1 MTNEELLTAADKVL
15 NSRSIVPLAAVKCAE
30 YVRRMLDETPC
41 DETWLEPL
49 CESVSDLKTYWILCD
64 RDHCYVAVIRW
75 SGGLHLKCGEVS
87 VSERATRGQVR
98 QLCAALGIE
107 LREEA

>member
-41 DETWLEPL
+41 DEEWFMSVFGELE
-49 CESVSDLKTYWILCD
+49 I
-64 RDHCYVAVIRW
+64 
-75 SGGLHLKCGEVS
+75 EVS
-87 VSERATRGQVR
+87 YRRGVWITHCGLYAEGNIISKTKTRGQVR
-98 QLCAALGIE
+98 RLCEDLGIE
-107 LREEA
+107 LREVN